1 MESDILREAALRSV
15 NNNVDQGIQTHYKRQ
30 T

>member
-1 MESDILREAALRSV
+1 MESDILREAAMRSV
-15 NNNVDQGIQTHYKRQ
+15 NNNVNQGLQTDHKRK